1 MNLRRSTL
9 TLIPLLALGVAH
21 ADHPTLTLEDGSPGP
36 LTTISGTTMPKG
48 TFTSAFV
55 NQIILFNGM
64 SDAQL
69 LGYSGREDIVHST
82 DRLVNSALNAAYGVS
97 DDLTVGFSLPYVWR
111 TNLREVIDEPVGV
124 KGVQT
129 RVRPTPRHGG
139 VSHGGHG
146 GGDDG
151 VRTRP
156 VVTNV
161 GDSHGLG
168 DLTTFAQYRF
178 LHDEAAERHL
188 SAIAGLRMP
197 TGETGVLMNDGQVFS
212 PHHQPGSGA
221 WDPMFGLAF
230 TQGAGRW
237 SFDANV
243 LFLFAQ
249 EGARDSNL
257 GDVFNYNAAVSYRL
271 LGACS
276 EDEPHEP
283 GVTHEHPTTLDLIF
297 EANGDARGRV
307 YEEGFIDANTGGNLV
322 FLSGGARLSWGH
334 SWAATASLGAPILE
348 DLNGIQ
354 SEPVMRILFGISK
367 AF

>member
-9 TLIPLLALGVAH
+9 TLIPLFALGAAR

-55 NQIILFNGM
+55 NQIVLLNGL

-69 LGYSGREDIVHST
+69 LGYSGDENFVHST
-82 DRLVNSALNAAYGVS
+82 DRVVNSALNAAYGVT
-97 DDLTVGFSLPYVWR
+97 DDLTFGFSLPYVWR
-111 TNLREVIDEPVGV
+111 TNLREVIDQPVAV

-139 VSHGGHG
+139 VSHGG
-146 GGDDG
+146 GDDDG
-151 VRTRP
+151 PTRP

-178 LHDEAAERHL
+178 LHDEPAERHL
-188 SAIAGLRMP
+188 SAIVGLRMP
-197 TGETGVLMNDGQVFS
+197 TGVTDALMNDGQVFS

-243 LFLFAQ
+243 LYLFAQ
-249 EGARDSNL
+249 EGTDDSNL
-257 GDVFNYNAAVSYRL
+257 GDIFNYNAAISYRL

-276 EDEPHEP
+276 EDVPHEH
-283 GVTHEHPTTLDLIF
+283 GVTHEHPTTLDLIL
-297 EANGDARGRV
+297 EANGDNRGRV
-307 YEEGFIDANTGGNLV
+307 FEQGRVDSYTGGNLV
-322 FLSGGARLSWGH
+322 FLSGGARLAWGH
-334 SWAATASLGAPILE
+334 SWAATASLGAPILD